1 MTTPSL
7 VAILH
12 RALLLGAAWLV
23 LTGAEPKGLALGAAA
38 VPAAVGT
45 SLRLLP
51 ARRPLRP
58 WRVARH
64 APGFVAGSFRGGLDV
79 ARRALS
85 PRMPLAPG
93 WLEVPLPGPAGV
105 RAAVGGELS
114 LMPGT
119 LAAGSRGERLL
130 VHLIDRRAGFERA
143 IPGAAAAIAAMT
155 DAGPAPARTGHETE
169 TR

>member
-1 MTTPSL
+1 
-7 VAILH
+7 
-12 RALLLGAAWLV
+12 
-23 LTGAEPKGLALGAAA
+23 
-38 VPAAVGT
+38 
-45 SLRLLP
+45 
-51 ARRPLRP
+51 
-58 WRVARH
+58 
-64 APGFVAGSFRGGLDV
+64 
-79 ARRALS
+79 
-85 PRMPLAPG
+85 
-93 WLEVPLPGPAGV
+93 V

-143 IPGAAAAIAAMT
+143 IPGTAAAIAAMT